1 MENINQKI
9 FIVGHTKPDLDA
21 VASAV
26 GYQAYKEGIGD
37 LMYKAIRCDRV
48 NSQTKWVFK
57 EYNTDLP
64 LYIPDISGM
73 NVVLVDHTFPENRA
87 KGWENANIVE
97 VIDHHDVKLQDII
110 PQKIT
115 IRPCGSTSTLVAE
128 KIFKSNA
135 YISKDTA
142 FILLSAILD
151 DTLGLKSPTT
161 VQIDIDMTK
170 KLNEIC
176 DISDLWEYSKL
187 LFKKK
192 DIWNQLSPRDIID
205 EDMRNVEFNDNWVSI
220 SQVETMNNRDL
231 KKKEII
237 EELEKLNITN
247 PFNLRLVMLT
257 DVLKNDCI
265 LLVIG
270 NDIPL
275 LEKELNTEII
285 GNTVYLPN
293 VVSRKKQIL
302 PILEKIYAVNI

>member
-1 MENINQKI
+1 MEDINQKI

-21 VASAV
+21 IASAV
-26 GYQAYKEGIGD
+26 GYQEYKEGIGD
-37 LMYKAIRCDRV
+37 LRYKAIRCDRV
-48 NSQTKWVFK
+48 NSQTEWVFK
-57 EYNTDLP
+57 ECNTQLP
-64 LYIPDISGM
+64 LYVSDVSGM

-87 KGWENANIVE
+87 KGWENANIIE

-115 IRPCGSTSTLVAE
+115 IRPCGSTSTLVSE
-128 KIFKSNA
+128 KIFKSNV
-135 YISKDTA
+135 YISKNTA
-142 FILLSAILD
+142 SILLSAILD

-161 VQIDIDMTK
+161 VKIDIDMTR

-176 DISDLWEYSKL
+176 NISDLWEYSKL

-192 DIWNQLSPRDIID
+192 DIWNQLSPRDIIE
-205 EDMRNVEFNDNWVSI
+205 EDMRNVEFNGNWVSI
-220 SQVETMNNRDL
+220 SQVETMNNREL

-237 EELEKLNITN
+237 EELEKINITN

-257 DVLKNDCI
+257 DVFKNDCI
-265 LLVIG
+265 LLVVG

-275 LEKELNTEII
+275 LARELNAEIVN
-285 GNTVYLPN
+285 NTVYLPN

-302 PILEKIYAVNI
+302 PILEKIYKGD

>member
-1 MENINQKI
+1 MEDINQKI

-21 VASAV
+21 IASTI
-26 GYQAYKEGIGD
+26 GYQVYKEGIGD
-37 LMYKAIRCDRV
+37 LRYKAIRCDRV
-48 NSQTKWVFK
+48 NSQTEWVFK
-57 EYNTDLP
+57 EYNTELP
-64 LYIPDISGM
+64 SYVPDISGM

-115 IRPCGSTSTLVAE
+115 IRPCGSTSTLVSE
-128 KIFKSNA
+128 KIFKSNV
-135 YISKDTA
+135 YISKDIA

-176 DISDLWEYSKL
+176 NISDLWEYSKL

-192 DIWNQLSPRDIID
+192 DIWNQLSPRDII
-205 EDMRNVEFNDNWVSI
+205 EQDMRNVEFNGNWVSI
-220 SQVETMNNRDL
+220 SQVETMNNREL

-237 EELEKLNITN
+237 EELEKINITN

-265 LLVIG
+265 LLVVG

-275 LEKELNTEII
+275 LERGLNAKIVN
-285 GNTVYLPN
+285 NTVYLPN

-302 PILEKIYAVNI
+302 PILEKIYKED